1 MDLRLGLHRAAFPLG
16 EDGISL
22 KQVRV
27 YSTSTVRRTLYSF
40 MMLPVGNLFRD
51 IAKCDQVNFHAR
63 ARSNPKVEGA
73 KLDIAHLSIC
83 TVWGDNFL
91 KGFVIHFLKVP
102 LACSGSLAAA
112 VQINGLKN
120 SKENILHNL
129 LDELLPQ
136 NVIVILNREEHSGAF
151 FAGSV

>member
-1 MDLRLGLHRAAFPLG
+1 MPMSSITVGCEPTCRFATGL
-16 EDGISL
+16 SL
-22 KQVRV
+22 CSMSR
-27 YSTSTVRRTLYSF
+27 
-40 MMLPVGNLFRD
+40 
-51 IAKCDQVNFHAR
+51 C
-63 ARSNPKVEGA
+63 
-73 KLDIAHLSIC
+73 
-83 TVWGDNFL
+83 
-91 KGFVIHFLKVP
+91 GFVIHFLKVP

-120 SKENILHNL
+120 SKENILHSL